1 MIERTPQIP
10 GQQYGPLVAE
20 IQKQLP
26 GVRLWTGVTS
36 GWLGNF
42 PNPIE
47 IAGAVD
53 DCVSK
58 AQEQGLHTTNVYMAG
73 HSLGGIMLETW
84 IENNPDRAAGDSFFK
99 EREIHVSSDSFP
111 NRNCPSRLL
120 PP

>member
-84 IENNPDRAAGDSFFK
+84 IEDNPDRAAGDSFLK
-99 EREIHVSSDSFP
+99 ERDDVSTNSNSK
-111 NRNCPSRLL
+111 
-120 PP
+120 

>member
-1 MIERTPQIP
+1 MRLSWNNLIERRTPQIP

-53 DCVSK
+53 DCLSK
-58 AQEQGLHTTNVYMAG
+58 AHEQGLHGNVYMAG

-84 IENNPDRAAGDSFFK
+84 IENNPDRAAGAS
-99 EREIHVSSDSFP
+99 
-111 NRNCPSRLL
+111 
-120 PP
+120 